1 MATAFPPFFSYFI
14 SRRLLWGIAM
24 RVFRVAAFVLTG
36 LLLFCVE
43 ASAQFAPQYETVAI
57 TEFMTSP
64 IGQQDSR
71 EWVELYNFGKEPV
84 NIKGFRFSDGKNDIC
99 DLPDATIKPG
109 DFVIVVV
116 GHDRR
121 RFDSDRKTIFEAE
134 WLGGKADPR
143 VVAVDQIHFN
153 LERADAIILQNR
165 RRTPIW
171 MVGWT
176 ADDRAGMSTYL
187 AIDNFNIRSYG
198 DADKP
203 AVNRAGND
211 GTVLGYEGQ
220 QTKKEDV
227 AWTSDVSKL
236 EAAGGFLFKAKADG
250 GDNAHG
256 VGSPLKGNYKP
267 MP

>member
-1 MATAFPPFFSYFI
+1 
-14 SRRLLWGIAM
+14 M
-24 RVFRVAAFVLTG
+24 RGFRVAAFVFSG
-36 LLLFCVE
+36 LLLCGVE
-43 ASAQFAPQYETVAI
+43 ARAQFAPQYETVAI
-57 TEFMTSP
+57 TEFMTTP
-64 IGQQDSR
+64 IGEQDSR
-71 EWVELYNFGKEPV
+71 EWVELFNFGKEPV
-84 NIKGFRFSDGKNDIC
+84 NLKGFQLTDGKNDIC
-99 DLPDATIKPG
+99 DIPDVTIKPG

-121 RFDSDRKTIFEAE
+121 RFDTDRKAIFEAE

-143 VVAVDQIHFN
+143 VVGIDQTFFS

-171 MVGWT
+171 MVGWK

-187 AIDNFNIRSYG
+187 AVDNFNIRSYG
-198 DADKP
+198 DRDKP

-220 QTKKEDV
+220 QTQKEDV
-227 AWTSDVSKL
+227 AWTSDPSKM
-236 EAAGGFLFKAKADG
+236 EAVGGLIYKAKSDG
-250 GDNAHG
+250 GDNEPS